1 MTDLNSIILTGA
13 FAPIAISV
21 VVLSL
26 MGYEM
31 YKDYKELKDYKG

>member
-1 MTDLNSIILTGA
+1 MYVVI
-13 FAPIAISV
+13 FAPIALSV

-31 YKDYKELKDYKG
+31 YKDYKELKDYKEGK